1 MLRIFE
7 RRILLMIYRPINGN
21 GIGRMN
27 YNNALQTLRS
37 DLDIVN
43 VIKKKTIV
51 VDGTTLLNA

>member
-1 MLRIFE
+1 
-7 RRILLMIYRPINGN
+7 MIYRPINGN